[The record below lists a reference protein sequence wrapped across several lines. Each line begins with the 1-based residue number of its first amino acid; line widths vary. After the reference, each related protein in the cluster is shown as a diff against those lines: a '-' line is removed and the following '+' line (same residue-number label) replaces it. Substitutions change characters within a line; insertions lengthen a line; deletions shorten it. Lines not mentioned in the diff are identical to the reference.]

1 MKSSMVSHVLPP
13 SNHFL
18 TTAHANEHASR
29 RRPLFVEPDV
39 FHAPAVEDAV
49 GHQAQVLDPGLPAGG
64 DSRVKKHR
72 ADLCLGEDPLDLPND
87 VFALYW
93 ICLHRL
99 LIDQL
104 VEFGVA
110 VSAIVPHRTAQVI
123 LKKHLVGVVD
133 TALDRHCAD
142 SIVLARHLAVPA
154 RGIDKIQFGMI

>member
-18 TTAHANEHASR
+18 TTAHANEDAIR

-49 GHQAQVLDPGLPAGG
+49 GHQAQVLDPGLPAGA

-72 ADLCLGEDPLDLPND
+72 ADLCLGEDPFDLPNN
-87 VFALYW
+87 VFALYG

-104 VEFGVA
+104 VEFWVA
-110 VSAIVPHRTAQVI
+110 VSAIVPH
-123 LKKHLVGVVD
+123 
-133 TALDRHCAD
+133 
-142 SIVLARHLAVPA
+142 
-154 RGIDKIQFGMI
+154 